1 MPDIRKIITQDQ
13 GWIKKIQS
21 SLPGYKKYRNCEDLR
36 AADSLLRQ
44 DLSSKLEGVEKQVKE
59 SRNELSR
66 SMEMEMLNIIGE
78 LVNISHRATE
88 KVRHA
93 QQGYSPWIS
102 GDVRIEEDELNRLYE
117 FDLSLFEEIKK
128 LKEEADG
135 LRVSCQSG
143 APDRRDKI
151 GSLKDSIVEFEN
163 IFNDRIRKITEVA
176 QK

>member
-13 GWIKKIQS
+13 GWIKRIQA

-44 DLSSKLEGVEKQVKE
+44 DLSSKLEGVEKEIKE
-59 SRNELSR
+59 CRNELSR
-66 SMEMEMLNIIGE
+66 SMEMDMLNIIGE
-78 LVNISHRATE
+78 LVNISHRVTE

-117 FDLSLFEEIKK
+117 FDLSLFEQIIK
-128 LKEEADG
+128 LKEEADV
-135 LRVSCQSG
+135 LRGSCQAG
-143 APDRRDKI
+143 ASDIRDKI
-151 GSLKDSIVEFEN
+151 RSLKDSIITFEEA
-163 IFNDRIRKITEVA
+163 FNGRIRKITEVA
-176 QK
+176 QE

>member
-1 MPDIRKIITQDQ
+1 MSDIREIITQDQ
-13 GWIKKIQS
+13 GWIKRIQA

-44 DLSSKLEGVEKQVKE
+44 DLSTRLEGVEEQVKA

-66 SMEMEMLNIIGE
+66 SMEMDLLNIIGE
-78 LVNISHRATE
+78 LVNLSHRITE

-102 GDVRIEEDELNRLYE
+102 GDVRIEEAELNRLYE

-135 LRVSCQSG
+135 LRGSCQTGSS
-143 APDRRDKI
+143 DRRDKI
-151 GSLKDSIVEFEN
+151 GSLKDSIMAFEN
-163 IFNDRIRKITEVA
+163 IFNGRIRKITEVA

>member
-13 GWIKKIQS
+13 GWIKRIQA

-44 DLSSKLEGVEKQVKE
+44 ELASKLEGVEKEVKE
-59 SRNELSR
+59 CRNELSR

-78 LVNISHRATE
+78 LVNISHRVTE

-117 FDLSLFEEIKK
+117 FDLSLFEQIIK
-128 LKEEADG
+128 LKDEADG
-135 LRVSCQSG
+135 LRGSCQAG
-143 APDRRDKI
+143 ASDIRDKI
-151 GSLKDSIVEFEN
+151 GSLKDSIITFEEA
-163 IFNDRIRKITEVA
+163 FNGRIRKITEVA